1 MSDLKNRILA
11 SAKEDLEDI
20 EIALKQNLTPYL
32 DLVSQTASHILF
44 AGGKRLRPLL
54 MVLSAR
60 ICGYK
65 SNSDKTFSIMFEYLH
80 AATLLHD
87 DLVDEATLRRGKPVA
102 NSIWGNSI
110 TVLVGDFLLAR
121 ALSIAADTG
130 HLNVIKIISEITEN
144 MSQGE
149 IHQLMRK
156 GQPDLCEEE
165 YMEIIQNK
173 TAILFKGA
181 CQVSAIIADASEK
194 EEKALSNYGFNLGI
208 AFQMIDDLLD
218 YTSNAGVLGKEAGA
232 DLKEGKLT
240 LPLIYA
246 LKQADS
252 KADSKDLA
260 MTKRIIKNKDF
271 SAEEFEIL
279 LELLN
284 KYNGLKYTQELA
296 AKHIARAKQALVGV
310 FKPSGT
316 RETLINIADYTLARK
331 Y

>member
-1 MSDLKNRILA
+1 MSDLKNRISA
-11 SAKEDLEDI
+11 SAKQDLEDI
-20 EIALKQNLTPYL
+20 EIALKQNLNPYL
-32 DLVSQTASHILF
+32 DLVSQAASHILF

-60 ICGYK
+60 ICGY
-65 SNSDKTFSIMFEYLH
+65 NSSPDKTFSIMFEYLH

-87 DLVDEATLRRGKPVA
+87 DLVDEAMLRRGKPVA
-102 NSIWGNSI
+102 HSIWGNSI
-110 TVLVGDFLLAR
+110 AVLVGDFLLAR
-121 ALSIAADTG
+121 VLSIAADTG
-130 HLNVIKIISEITEN
+130 RLDVIKIISEITEN

-156 GQPDLCEEE
+156 GHPDLSEEE
-165 YMEIIQNK
+165 YMKIIQNK
-173 TAILFKGA
+173 TAILFKGT
-181 CQVSAIIADASEK
+181 CQAGAVIADAPEK
-194 EEKALSNYGFNLGI
+194 EERAMSNYGFNLGI

-218 YTSNAGVLGKEAGA
+218 YTSDAGILGKEAGA

-252 KADSKDLA
+252 NDRAVMEK
-260 MTKRIIKNKDF
+260 IIKNKDF
-271 SAEEFEIL
+271 STDEFKIL

-284 KYNGLKYTQELA
+284 KYKGLKYTEESA
-296 AKHIARAKQALVGV
+296 VKHIAKAKEALVGV
-310 FKPSGT
+310 FKPSET
-316 RETLINIADYTLARK
+316 RQLLINIADYALARK

>member
-1 MSDLKNRILA
+1 MSDLKNKILA
-11 SAKEDLEDI
+11 SAKQDLEDI
-20 EIALKQNLTPYL
+20 EIALKQNLNPYL
-32 DLVSQTASHILF
+32 DVVSQTASHILF

-54 MVLSAR
+54 MVLSAE

-65 SNSDKTFSIMFEYLH
+65 KNSDKTFSIMFEYLH

-102 NSIWGNSI
+102 HSIWGSSI
-110 TVLVGDFLLAR
+110 VVLVGDFLLAR

-156 GQPDLCEEE
+156 GQPDLSEEE

-181 CQVSAIIADASEK
+181 CQVSAVIADAPEK

-208 AFQMIDDLLD
+208 AFQMTDDLLD
-218 YTSNAGVLGKEAGA
+218 YTSNAGALGKEAGA
-232 DLKEGKLT
+232 DLKEGKIT

-246 LKQADS
+246 LKRADS
-252 KADSKDLA
+252 KADSKDRAL
-260 MTKRIIKNKDF
+260 MEKIIKNKDF
-271 SAEEFEIL
+271 SADEFEIL

-284 KYNGLKYTQELA
+284 KYNGLKYTEELA
-296 AKHIARAKQALVGV
+296 AKHIAKAKQALIGV
-310 FKPSGT
+310 FKPSET
-316 RETLINIADYTLARK
+316 RETLINIADYALARK

>member
-1 MSDLKNRILA
+1 MSDLKNKILA
-11 SAKEDLEDI
+11 SVKEDLEDI
-20 EIALKQNLTPYL
+20 EIALKQNLKPYL

-65 SNSDKTFSIMFEYLH
+65 MNSDKTFSIMFEYLH

-102 NSIWGNSI
+102 HSIWGNSI
-110 TVLVGDFLLAR
+110 AVLVGDFLLAR
-121 ALSIAADTG
+121 ALSIAADIG
-130 HLNVIKIISEITEN
+130 RLNIIKIISEITEN

-156 GQPDLCEEE
+156 GQPDLSEEE

-181 CQVSAIIADASEK
+181 CQVSAVIADAPER
-194 EEKALSNYGFNLGI
+194 EEKAISNYGFNLGI
-208 AFQMIDDLLD
+208 AFQMTDDLLD
-218 YTSNAGVLGKEAGA
+218 YTSNAGILGKEAGA

-252 KADSKDLA
+252 KDRA
-260 MTKRIIKNKDF
+260 MMERIIENKDF
-271 SAEEFEIL
+271 SADEFEIL

-284 KYNGLKYTQELA
+284 KYKGLKYTEELA
-296 AKHIARAKQALVGV
+296 AKHIAKAKEALVGV

-316 RETLINIADYTLARK
+316 RETLINIADYALARK

>member
-1 MSDLKNRILA
+1 MSDLKNKILA
-11 SAKEDLEDI
+11 SVKEDLEDI
-20 EIALKQNLTPYL
+20 EIALKQNLKPYL

-65 SNSDKTFSIMFEYLH
+65 MNSDKTFSIMFEYLH

-102 NSIWGNSI
+102 HSIWGNSI
-110 TVLVGDFLLAR
+110 AVLVGDFLLAR
-121 ALSIAADTG
+121 ALSIAADIG
-130 HLNVIKIISEITEN
+130 RLNIIKIISEITEN

-149 IHQLMRK
+149 IHQLMKK
-156 GQPDLCEEE
+156 GQPDLSEEE

-181 CQVSAIIADASEK
+181 CQVSAVIADAPER
-194 EEKALSNYGFNLGI
+194 EEKAISNYGFNLGI
-208 AFQMIDDLLD
+208 AFQMTDDLLD
-218 YTSNAGVLGKEAGA
+218 YTSNAGILGKEAGA

-246 LKQADS
+246 LKR
-252 KADSKDLA
+252 ADSKDRA
-260 MTKRIIKNKDF
+260 MMERIIKNKDF
-271 SAEEFEIL
+271 SADEFKIL
-279 LELLN
+279 LELLH
-284 KYNGLKYTQELA
+284 KYKGLKYTEELA
-296 AKHIARAKQALVGV
+296 AKHIAKAKEALVGV

-316 RETLINIADYTLARK
+316 RETLINIADYALARK

>member
-1 MSDLKNRILA
+1 MSDLKNKILA
-11 SAKEDLEDI
+11 SAKQDLEDI
-20 EIALKQNLTPYL
+20 EIALKQNLNPYL
-32 DLVSQTASHILF
+32 DVVYQAASHILF

-65 SNSDKTFSIMFEYLH
+65 SNSDKTFSIMFEYVH

-102 NSIWGNSI
+102 HSIWGNSI
-110 TVLVGDFLLAR
+110 AVLVGDFLLAR
-121 ALSIAADTG
+121 SLSIAADTG
-130 HLNVIKIISEITEN
+130 RLNVIKIISEITEN

-149 IHQLMRK
+149 IHQLMKK
-156 GQPDLCEEE
+156 GQLDLSEEE

-181 CQVSAIIADASEK
+181 CQVSAVIADAQEK
-194 EEKALSNYGFNLGI
+194 EEKAISDYGFNLGI
-208 AFQMIDDLLD
+208 AFQMVDDLLD

-252 KADSKDLA
+252 KDQA
-260 MTKRIIKNKDF
+260 MMEKIIKNKDF
-271 SAEEFEIL
+271 SADEFEIL
-279 LELLN
+279 LELLY
-284 KYNGLKYTQELA
+284 KYKGLKYTEQLA
-296 AKHIARAKQALVGV
+296 AKHIAKAKEALVGV
-310 FKPSGT
+310 FKPSET
-316 RETLINIADYTLARK
+316 RELLINIADYALARK

>member
-1 MSDLKNRILA
+1 MNDLKNRILV

-20 EIALKQNLTPYL
+20 EIALKQNLQPYL

-65 SNSDKTFSIMFEYLH
+65 MNSDKTFSTMFEYLH

-87 DLVDEATLRRGKPVA
+87 DLVDEAALRRGKPVA
-102 NSIWGNSI
+102 HSIWGNSI
-110 TVLVGDFLLAR
+110 AVLVGDFLLAR

-130 HLNVIKIISEITEN
+130 YLNVIKIISEITEN

-156 GQPDLCEEE
+156 GQLDLSEEE

-173 TAILFKGA
+173 TAILFRGA
-181 CQVSAIIADASEK
+181 CQVSAVIAEAREK
-194 EEKALSNYGFNLGI
+194 EEKAISNYGFNLGI
-208 AFQMIDDLLD
+208 AFQMADDLLD

-232 DLKEGKLT
+232 DLREGKLT

-252 KADSKDLA
+252 QDQAIMEK
-260 MTKRIIKNKDF
+260 IIKNQDF
-271 SAEEFEIL
+271 SADEFEIL

-284 KYNGLKYTQELA
+284 KYNGLKYTEELA
-296 AKHIARAKQALVGV
+296 TKHIAKAKQALVGV
-310 FKPSGT
+310 FKPSET
-316 RETLINIADYTLARK
+316 RETLINIADYVLARK

>member
-1 MSDLKNRILA
+1 MNDLKNRILV

-20 EIALKQNLTPYL
+20 EIALKQNLQPYL

-65 SNSDKTFSIMFEYLH
+65 MNSDKTFSTMFEYLH

-87 DLVDEATLRRGKPVA
+87 DLVDEAALRRGKPVA
-102 NSIWGNSI
+102 HSIWGNSI
-110 TVLVGDFLLAR
+110 AVLVGDFLLAR

-130 HLNVIKIISEITEN
+130 YLNVIKIISEITEN

-156 GQPDLCEEE
+156 GQPDLSEEE

-173 TAILFKGA
+173 TAILFRGA
-181 CQVSAIIADASEK
+181 CQVSAVIAEAREK
-194 EEKALSNYGFNLGI
+194 EEKAISNYGFNLGI
-208 AFQMIDDLLD
+208 AFQMADDLLD

-232 DLKEGKLT
+232 DLREGKLT

-252 KADSKDLA
+252 QDQAIMEK
-260 MTKRIIKNKDF
+260 IIKNQDF
-271 SAEEFEIL
+271 SADEFEIL

-284 KYNGLKYTQELA
+284 KYNGLKYTEELA
-296 AKHIARAKQALVGV
+296 TKHIAKAKQALVGV
-310 FKPSGT
+310 FKPSET
-316 RETLINIADYTLARK
+316 RETLINIADYVLARK

>member
-1 MSDLKNRILA
+1 MSDLKNKILA
-11 SAKEDLEDI
+11 SVKEDLEDI
-20 EIALKQNLTPYL
+20 EIALKQNLKPYL

-65 SNSDKTFSIMFEYLH
+65 SSSDKTFSIMFEYLH

-102 NSIWGNSI
+102 HSIWGNSI
-110 TVLVGDFLLAR
+110 AVLVGDFLLAR
-121 ALSIAADTG
+121 ALSIAADIG
-130 HLNVIKIISEITEN
+130 RLNIIKIISEITEN

-149 IHQLMRK
+149 IHQLMKK
-156 GQPDLCEEE
+156 GQPDLSEEE

-181 CQVSAIIADASEK
+181 CQVSAVIADAPER
-194 EEKALSNYGFNLGI
+194 EEKAISNYGFNLGI
-208 AFQMIDDLLD
+208 AFQMTDDLLD
-218 YTSNAGVLGKEAGA
+218 YTSNAGILGKEAGA

-252 KADSKDLA
+252 KDRA
-260 MTKRIIKNKDF
+260 MMERIIENKDF
-271 SAEEFEIL
+271 SADEFEIL

-284 KYNGLKYTQELA
+284 KYKGLKYTEELA
-296 AKHIARAKQALVGV
+296 AKHIAKAKEALVGV

-316 RETLINIADYTLARK
+316 RETLINIADYALARK

>member
-1 MSDLKNRILA
+1 MSDLKNKILA
-11 SAKEDLEDI
+11 SAKHDLEDI
-20 EIALKQNLTPYL
+20 EIALKQNLNPYL
-32 DLVSQTASHILF
+32 DVVSQTASHILF

-65 SNSDKTFSIMFEYLH
+65 SNFDKTFSIMLEYLH

-102 NSIWGNSI
+102 HSIWGNSI
-110 TVLVGDFLLAR
+110 AVLVGDFLLAR
-121 ALSIAADTG
+121 ALSIAVDTG

-156 GQPDLCEEE
+156 GQPDLSEEE

-181 CQVSAIIADASEK
+181 CQVSAIIANAPGK
-194 EEKALSNYGFNLGI
+194 EEKAVSNYGFNLGI
-208 AFQMIDDLLD
+208 AFQMVDDLLD
-218 YTSNAGVLGKEAGA
+218 YTSNAGILGKEAGA

-252 KADSKDLA
+252 KDQA
-260 MTKRIIKNKDF
+260 MMERIIKNKDF
-271 SAEEFEIL
+271 SAEEFKIL

-284 KYNGLKYTQELA
+284 KYKGFKYAEELA
-296 AKHIARAKQALVGV
+296 AKHIAKAKKALVGV
-310 FKPSGT
+310 FKPSEP
-316 RETLINIADYTLARK
+316 RELLINIADYALARK

>member
-11 SAKEDLEDI
+11 SAKQDLEDI
-20 EIALKQNLTPYL
+20 EIALKQNLNPYL
-32 DLVSQTASHILF
+32 DVVSQTASHILF

-102 NSIWGNSI
+102 HSIWGNSI

-156 GQPDLCEEE
+156 GQPDLSEEE

-181 CQVSAIIADASEK
+181 CQVSAVIADAPGK
-194 EEKALSNYGFNLGI
+194 EEKAISNYGFNLGI

-218 YTSNAGVLGKEAGA
+218 YTSNAGILGKEAGA

-252 KADSKDLA
+252 KDRTMMEK
-260 MTKRIIKNKDF
+260 IIKNKDF
-271 SAEEFEIL
+271 SADEFEIL

-284 KYNGLKYTQELA
+284 KYNGLKYTEESA
-296 AKHIARAKQALVGV
+296 AKHIAKAKEALVGV
-310 FKPSGT
+310 FKPSET
-316 RETLINIADYTLARK
+316 RETLINIADYALARK